1 MRFFSLFFFFSPLR
15 FLFKVL
21 FQRKEKFLACRMRG
35 LGFISVFIEVY
46 VHMKQNLPFPSVLI
60 VGQLKEG
67 EENK

>member
-1 MRFFSLFFFFSPLR
+1 
-15 FLFKVL
+15 
-21 FQRKEKFLACRMRG
+21 MRG